1 MQSLFQYF
9 KNFNPL
15 SKEAEEAII
24 DISSKIGIYEVLLV
38 ALQVQL
44 PTESL
49 AVSIILSHNHPSGNL
64 KPSGADEELTQKI
77 KLAASNHD
85 IKVIYR
91 IIITSEWY
99 YSFLQ
104 GAIIALF

>member
-38 ALQVQL
+38 ALQVQ
-44 PTESL
+44 
-49 AVSIILSHNHPSGNL
+49 
-64 KPSGADEELTQKI
+64 
-77 KLAASNHD
+77 
-85 IKVIYR
+85 
-91 IIITSEWY
+91 
-99 YSFLQ
+99 
-104 GAIIALF
+104 